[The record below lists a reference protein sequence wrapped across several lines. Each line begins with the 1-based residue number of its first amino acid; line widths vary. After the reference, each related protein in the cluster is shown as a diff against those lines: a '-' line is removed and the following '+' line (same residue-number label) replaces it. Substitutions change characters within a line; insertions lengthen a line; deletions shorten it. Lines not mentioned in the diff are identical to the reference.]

1 MSEEEFEA
9 MNREIRRQG
18 EKFADDLGVTGTLR
32 GIVVTSFSAGAH
44 SGQIIMRKYNNLTLR
59 K

>member
-1 MSEEEFEA
+1 MSEEEFET
-9 MNREIRRQG
+9 MNREIRRRG

-44 SGQIIMRKYNNLTLR
+44 SDR
-59 K
+59 